1 VTDRPLNKILCVED
15 ETDIQEV
22 LEMALVA
29 TGGFTVLICGS
40 GREALRQA
48 AEFAPDL
55 ILLDVMM
62 PEMDGP
68 STLRALRQAPEAA
81 GTPVIF
87 MTAKAQPH
95 EINAYKK
102 MGALG
107 VITKPFDP
115 MHLTETIRSL
125 WSQPH
130 E

>member
-1 VTDRPLNKILCVED
+1 MAQQPLNRILCVED
-15 ETDIQEV
+15 EPDIQEV

-29 TGGFTVLICGS
+29 AGRFTLLICGS
-40 GREALRQA
+40 GTEALMRA

-68 STLRALRQAPEAA
+68 SVLKGLRQIPAVAA
-81 GTPVIF
+81 APVIF
-87 MTAKAQPH
+87 MTAKAQPQ
-95 EINAYKK
+95 EVNTFRK

-115 MHLTETIRSL
+115 MSLAETIRSL